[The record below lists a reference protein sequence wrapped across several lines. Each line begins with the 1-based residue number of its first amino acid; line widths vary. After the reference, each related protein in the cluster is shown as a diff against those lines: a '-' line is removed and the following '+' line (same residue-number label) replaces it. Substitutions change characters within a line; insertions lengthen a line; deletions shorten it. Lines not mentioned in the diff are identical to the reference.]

1 MGENE
6 SKATVL
12 ENMIK
17 NLKKKKKVFRGDYGI
32 KMSPSRLCALCEDE
46 WLFMGVG

>member
-1 MGENE
+1 MGGNE

-17 NLKKKKKVFRGDYGI
+17 NFFKKKYLEEI
-32 KMSPSRLCALCEDE
+32 
-46 WLFMGVG
+46 MG

>member
-1 MGENE
+1 MGGNE

-17 NLKKKKKVFRGDYGI
+17 NLKKKKKYLEEI
-32 KMSPSRLCALCEDE
+32 
-46 WLFMGVG
+46 MG

>member
-1 MGENE
+1 MGGNE

-17 NLKKKKKVFRGDYGI
+17 NLKKKKVFGGDYGI
-32 KMSPSRLCALCEDE
+32 KMSPSQLCALCEDE
-46 WLFMGVG
+46 WPFMGVG

>member
-1 MGENE
+1 MWESRDEEMGGSG

-17 NLKKKKKVFRGDYGI
+17 NFKDS
-32 KMSPSRLCALCEDE
+32 MET
-46 WLFMGVG
+46 MGGK